1 MVDGLRALSLPLGG
15 ALLGLGI
22 AAGGFLAYNKVED
35 LVDVVSEGWGD
46 GWGLQNDPA
55 QTQEQVTNYIP
66 TSRVRNPDLKGMS
79 AVSIYELHYDMRD
92 DLCQYFSR
100 MWCEFEGLDWTGPNH
115 EIFLQS
121 VWSQTWLAT
130 GDPTMPTFRFERA
143 QVLNDANVSNE
154 ISEYTYQM
162 IIRETDSRNTQARL
176 TTGAAGLL
184 SYGIGTIAAEGL
196 TSMLRKSGFMRAGN
210 EWDGQNWEEA
220 PGANFDPLLNY
231 AWARTDF
238 QTGKWWSTVDSQG
251 DVSFWL
257 DVANGGQG
265 SIILPGTPSSSD
277 TRLAVLDYEGIIW
290 DAHREMTDGEWGPV
304 LIWLSEQGSMPLVNT
319 SSGPAPPPPLTQDE
333 IDQIEEEGRQQQED
347 VSNESGRDD
356 YMPGEEP
363 PEEREEYGPPRS

>member
-1 MVDGLRALSLPLGG
+1 MVNGLRAVSLPLGG

-22 AAGGFLAYNKVED
+22 AAGGFLAYNKIED
-35 LVDVVSEGWGD
+35 LVEVVGEGWGD

-66 TSRVRNPDLKGMS
+66 TERVRNPDLKGMS
-79 AVSIYELHYDMRD
+79 AASIYQLHYDMRD

-121 VWSQTWLAT
+121 VWSQSWLGT
-130 GDPTMPTFRFERA
+130 GDLTMPTFRFERA

-184 SYGIGTIAAEGL
+184 SYGLGTIAAEGL

-251 DVSFWL
+251 DVAFWIE
-257 DVANGGQG
+257 VANGGQG
-265 SIILPGTPSSSD
+265 SIRMSGTPSSTD
-277 TRLAVLDYEGIIW
+277 TRNSILDYEGIIW

-304 LIWLSEQGSMPLVNT
+304 LLWLSNQGSMPLVTT
-319 SSGPAPPPPLTQDE
+319 SSGPPPPPPLTPEE
-333 IDQIEEEGRQQQED
+333 IDRIEEEGRQQQED